1 MVIDFHTHYF
11 PDDIAAK
18 AIASLEQSS
27 NIPARY
33 DGTLSGLQSSMEKA
47 GVDYSVILPIAV
59 KPKQMHKIND
69 NAIINN
75 NLPHLRSFGSVH
87 PDTDDWRDE
96 LQRLAD
102 AGIKGIKLHP
112 DFQEIDLDDKRMVEV
127 IAEAGRLGLIVI
139 FHSGLDLSFRDYQHG
154 TPEKL
159 FNILPEIKGTKIV
172 AAHSGG
178 FAYLDDVE
186 KYLVGKDDVYI
197 DTSYSIGYKEMPTK
211 QLFRIYN
218 NMNPEH
224 ILFGSDVPWER
235 QDESIE
241 LVKRLGLEESLLDK
255 IFYKNA
261 KQLLGL

>member
-11 PDDIAAK
+11 PDSIAAR

-33 DGTLSGLQSSMEKA
+33 DGTLNGLQMSMDKA

-59 KPKQMHKIND
+59 KPKQMHVIND
-69 NAIINN
+69 NAIVNN
-75 NLPHLRSFGSVH
+75 RLPNLRSFGSVH
-87 PDTDDWRDE
+87 PDAEDWHEE
-96 LQRLAD
+96 LKRLSE

-112 DFQEIDLDDKRMVEV
+112 DFQGIDLDDKRMVEV
-127 IAEAGRLGLIVI
+127 IAEAGQLGLIVI
-139 FHSGLDLSFRDYQHG
+139 FHSGLDLSFRDYQRG
-154 TPEKL
+154 TPKKL

-197 DTSYSIGYKEMPTK
+197 DTSYSIGYREMPTM
-211 QLFRIYN
+211 QLIRIYS
-218 NMNPEH
+218 NMSPDH
-224 ILFGSDVPWER
+224 ILFGSDAPWER
-235 QDESIE
+235 QDESIG
-241 LVKRLGLEESLLDK
+241 LVRQLGLDESLLER
-255 IFYKNA
+255 IFYGNA
-261 KQLLGL
+261 SKLLGL